1 MVPPFTHAIWTKHNQ
16 DTSIKTY
23 LHIVMS
29 KTLDEILD
37 VVTVG
42 GTWQKNE
49 RLLFLY
55 CCGYYLENWAS
66 IGIGVF
72 F

>member
-1 MVPPFTHAIWTKHNQ
+1 MVPPFTRAIWTKHNK

-42 GTWQKNE
+42 GTWQKTE

-66 IGIGVF
+66 FGIGVF